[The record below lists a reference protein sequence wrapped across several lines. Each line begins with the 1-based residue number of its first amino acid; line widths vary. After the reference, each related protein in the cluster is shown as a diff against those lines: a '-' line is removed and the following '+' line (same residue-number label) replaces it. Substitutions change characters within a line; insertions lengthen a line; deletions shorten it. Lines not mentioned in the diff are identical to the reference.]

1 MKKILTIILILFT
14 FNVFAQ
20 EPIVGNWKFTLDH
33 KIDVKDL
40 IKEANKLGA
49 TFSDDDINFVYGI
62 TVIYV
67 LGRCENSEIMISD
80 FENTVL
86 ITTENLFDPTIVQ
99 ENWGKWEKIEDGVYR
114 IIMDSGEEEYYSVNE
129 VDGHIRLSDSKY
141 QEKIITKLLANN
153 LMLIKK

>member
-80 FENTVL
+80 FENTVFAAYPDL
-86 ITTENLFDPTIVQ
+86 AGIKQLLYDNGADYAAMSGSGSTIF
-99 ENWGKWEKIEDGVYR
+99 GVYKLR
-114 IIMDSGEEEYYSVNE
+114 DQAEKTG
-129 VDGHIRLSDSKY
+129 RLLGDKY
-141 QEKIITKLLANN
+141 KFKLARPVG
-153 LMLIKK
+153 